1 MRWLRV
7 ALAIA
12 AAAIA
17 VTPAMGAQMA
27 IQDDQLPNMSGA
39 ALEQRLD
46 LLQSTGT
53 SITRV
58 DILWGFVA
66 PTRPAGASDPGD
78 PAYDWARY
86 GAIITGLR
94 TRDITPIVD
103 FAWTPTWGSSSGKRN
118 AAPRTADGAAFAA
131 AIARRYNGT
140 WPDGKGGTLPLV
152 RRIEVWN

>member
-1 MRWLRV
+1 MRWLRLM
-7 ALAIA
+7 LAIV

-17 VTPAMGAQMA
+17 VSPAMGAQMA
-27 IQDDQLPNMSGA
+27 LQDDQLPNLSGA

-53 SITRV
+53 TITRV

-66 PTRPAGASDPGD
+66 PTRPADASDPGD

-86 GAIITGLR
+86 DAIIKGLR
-94 TRDITPIVD
+94 ARDITPILD
-103 FAWTPTWGSSSGKRN
+103 FAWTPKWETPSGDRN

-131 AIARRYNGT
+131 AIARRYNCLLYT
-140 WPDGKGGTLPLV
+140 SDAAD
-152 RRIEVWN
+152 E